1 MMGLHWPPPG
11 SRSLRMMR
19 NMMKLRTSV
28 TLNEIRSPPPSG
40 RAKLTTSATMIS
52 ILGRTRDKNGFSD
65 RIFSDTCEDRWVGK
79 RERVFASKR
88 LFDIERE
95 EHYTSKSDFVRG
107 FQKSNVHESTSFTIG
122 CVHLA
127 MLMLIQAYCLF

>member
-40 RAKLTTSATMIS
+40 REKLTTSATMIS
-52 ILGRTRDKNGFSD
+52 ILGRTRDRNGFSD
-65 RIFSDTCEDRWVGK
+65 RIFSDTCEDRWVGQT
-79 RERVFASKR
+79 EIICFSEVLR
-88 LFDIERE
+88 L
-95 EHYTSKSDFVRG
+95 
-107 FQKSNVHESTSFTIG
+107 NV
-122 CVHLA
+122 
-127 MLMLIQAYCLF
+127 